1 MADEGSNRPQAG
13 LEPLAEALLARPDQ
27 SPEQSHKSTLEDADD
42 LVAKSER
49 PAGSAGGA
57 YAAPFAEWL
66 EITPNGLRFVVSWGG
81 APDIDPD
88 IDPDKHRLVIHGLV
102 K

>member
-1 MADEGSNRPQAG
+1 MAR
-13 LEPLAEALLARPDQ
+13 
-27 SPEQSHKSTLEDADD
+27 
-42 LVAKSER
+42 
-49 PAGSAGGA
+49 
-57 YAAPFAEWL
+57 
-66 EITPNGLRFVVSWGG
+66 ITPNGLRFVVSWGG